1 MPRYFQHIDSTN
13 DTLFCKVTELA
24 YIDDVSD
31 PDMVLFVFTD
41 GTKCNKA
48 LTAVVNTPDA
58 YKQYAMIEVESPQHI
73 FKFTKRDVDFG
84 EPMIKTKDMNGQD
97 VLVPN
102 PNYYDTAGNYHEPV
116 TMDVEAPRRCIKTLG
131 DIEVYYLSRIKE
143 ALESG
148 DELADDIDASKLP
161 AFIFKGNNIPVK
173 KTSASNKV
181 TEVDSTIE
189 GKVEEKIELV
199 VSKPEL
205 TPTNSLFINNPR
217 DTSEDYFITNGP
229 EPCYGEINVNPD
241 ITVPRFEF
249 KLSDDYIFSIT
260 LDSNLTGLKEIVL
273 KDKDGNI
280 IKTFTSV
287 DLLRALTASSERYG
301 DIKVEGADPASE
313 ELIKGMIAMSA
324 KEDSDIEM
332 SLGLQIPP
340 RDLFTVIQKVY
351 TEKHTRLFVNTISN
365 QIPESVLRKSIADGL
380 FEFYTGNNETG
391 NK

>member
-148 DELADDIDASKLP
+148 DELADDIDVSKLP

-181 TEVDSTIE
+181 TEVDSTTE
-189 GKVEEKIELV
+189 GNVEEKIEPV

-205 TPTNSLFINNPR
+205 TPTNSSFINNLR

-229 EPCYGEINVNPD
+229 EPCYGEIKVNPD

-260 LDSNLTGLKEIVL
+260 LDSNLTGPKEIVL
-273 KDKDGNI
+273 KDKDGNT
-280 IKTFTSV
+280 IKTFTSD
-287 DLLRALTASSERYG
+287 DLLRALTASSEKYG